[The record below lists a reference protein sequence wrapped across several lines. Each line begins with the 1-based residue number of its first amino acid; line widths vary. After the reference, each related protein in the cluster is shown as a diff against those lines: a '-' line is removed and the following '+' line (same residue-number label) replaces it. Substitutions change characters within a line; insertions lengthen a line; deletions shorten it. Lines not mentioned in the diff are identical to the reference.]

1 METKPRILYLL
12 KILLQYTDED
22 HMLTTNQLIEMLKEK
37 YGISVHRVTLAKDIA
52 ALQEFGID
60 IVVVHS
66 TQSKFFVASRM
77 FELPE
82 LKLLIDAVQS
92 SRFITNKKSQVL
104 IEKIQR
110 MTSEGQAVKLKRNN
124 YVVNRIKSDNEH
136 IYYIIDAINEAI
148 NTNRQIAFQYY
159 EYSGLKKKRLR
170 NNGEVY
176 RLSPYYMVWNDD
188 CYYLLG
194 YSAKH

>member
-1 METKPRILYLL
+1 MYVKQPKKLLILN
-12 KILLQYTDED
+12 ILDILRKYTDED

-66 TQSKFFVASRM
+66 TQSKYFVASRM

-92 SRFITNKKSQVL
+92 SKFITNKKSQVL

-124 YVVNRIKSDNEH
+124 YVVNRIKLCRSLFPSSVIWKCFTEWCTQKSK
-136 IYYIIDAINEAI
+136 IFSF
-148 NTNRQIAFQYY
+148 R
-159 EYSGLKKKRLR
+159 K
-170 NNGEVY
+170 
-176 RLSPYYMVWNDD
+176 
-188 CYYLLG
+188 
-194 YSAKH
+194 